1 MSYLELIIGPMFA
14 GKTTELI
21 RKVKRHYYSKMKCA
35 ILKYS
40 KDIRYGNED
49 CLITHDRQKLDSR
62 TDEIEVLSFSENWD
76 DEFIENLEKFQV
88 IGIDECQFFPRLREF
103 CETLMLQNKIV
114 YAAGLSADYNLQMF
128 PEIINTLPLAS
139 HINFLSSVCEMC
151 GNDHSQTSYLH
162 KSDDQMEDNIL
173 IGGKDKYFPLCLRCY
188 KKKKEE
194 KEEI

>member
-1 MSYLELIIGPMFA
+1 MSSLELIIGPMFA

-21 RKVKRHYYSKMKCA
+21 RKVKRHYYSKMKCV

-40 KDIRYGNED
+40 KDNRYGNED
-49 CLITHDRQKLDSR
+49 CLITHDRQKLDSN

-76 DEFIENLEKFQV
+76 DEFIEKLEKFQV

-139 HINFLSSVCEMC
+139 HINVLSSVCEMC

-162 KSDDQMEDNIL
+162 KSDEQMTEDNKIL

-188 KKKKEE
+188 KNKNK
-194 KEEI
+194 